1 MQEIS
6 PCARPSEQ
14 IRLLCRGTVSFV
26 LACPH
31 CGPREVTD
39 FRFGGEV
46 RPGDDGDRPDAATL
60 TRTLYL
66 RANVDGVQ
74 REWWQHRSGCGA
86 WFRAERD
93 TGTNRVLRTAAAEVV
108 W

>member
-1 MQEIS
+1 M
-6 PCARPSEQ
+6 
-14 IRLLCRGTVSFV
+14 SFV
-26 LACPH
+26 LTCPH

-46 RPGDDGDRPDAATL
+46 RPGDPARRPDERAL
-60 TRTLYL
+60 TRALYL

-86 WFRAERD
+86 WFLAERH
-93 TGTNRVLRTAAAEVV
+93 TGTNRVLRTGTPGAHA
-108 W
+108 

>member
-6 PCARPSEQ
+6 VEPRRSEQ

-26 LACPH
+26 LHCPH

-46 RPGDDGDRPDAATL
+46 RAGTGTRPVDERAL
-60 TRTLYL
+60 TRALYL
-66 RANVDGVQ
+66 RANVDGLQ
-74 REWWQHRSGCGA
+74 REWWQHRAGCGA
-86 WFRAERD
+86 WFQAERH
-93 TGTNRVLRTAAAEVV
+93 TGTNRVLRTTAP
-108 W
+108 